1 LNSLKNL
8 SFIDKNRG
16 ELETDLI
23 IGLSHTMKNIEKLKE
38 IAPTVSYT
46 WGKLDYLTQHLEMG
60 KLLNKEKE
68 AQDWI
73 DDFKNR
79 AAAAGEDIRAEIGE
93 DATVSVIE
101 SGDKELYVFGDNWSR
116 GTEIMYQEMNLKM
129 PERVKEMTLK
139 PGFSTISAEVFP
151 ENAGDYVI
159 FSFQETE
166 TYKNMP
172 AVRNNRV
179 FEMDAKAASFSD
191 PITRDN
197 QL

>member
-1 LNSLKNL
+1 
-8 SFIDKNRG
+8 
-16 ELETDLI
+16 
-23 IGLSHTMKNIEKLKE
+23 M
-38 IAPTVSYT
+38 
-46 WGKLDYLTQHLEMG
+46 GKIRLFNTASRNG

-79 AAAAGEDIRAEIGE
+79 AAAAGEDIRAEIDE

-101 SGDKELYVFGDNWSR
+101 SGDTELYVFGDNWSR

-139 PGFSTISAEVFP
+139 PGFYTISAEVLP
-151 ENAGDYVI
+151 EYAGDYVI

-172 AVRNNRV
+172 SV
-179 FEMDAKAASFSD
+179 E
-191 PITRDN
+191 
-197 QL
+197 

>member
-16 ELETDLI
+16 ELEPDLI

-38 IAPTVSYT
+38 IAPAVSYT

-60 KLLNKEKE
+60 KRLNKEKE

-79 AAAAGEDIRAEIGE
+79 AAAAGEDIRAKISE

-101 SGDKELYVFGDNWSR
+101 SRDKELYVFGDNWSR

-129 PERVKEMTLK
+129 PERVKEMT
-139 PGFSTISAEVFP
+139 
-151 ENAGDYVI
+151 
-159 FSFQETE
+159 
-166 TYKNMP
+166 
-172 AVRNNRV
+172 
-179 FEMDAKAASFSD
+179 
-191 PITRDN
+191 
-197 QL
+197 

>member
-1 LNSLKNL
+1 MYILSILLSLVFPRYHSDKCICCFFRIKDLFLLLILFYYSFTLNSLKNL

-16 ELETDLI
+16 ELEPDLI
-23 IGLSHTMKNIEKLKE
+23 IGLSHTMKNIEKLKK

-79 AAAAGEDIRAEIGE
+79 AAAAGEDIRAKIGE

-101 SGDKELYVFGDNWSR
+101 SGDNGLYVFGDNWSR

-129 PERVKEMTLK
+129 PERVKEMTLN
-139 PGFSTISAEVFP
+139 PRILYNISRSTS
-151 ENAGDYVI
+151 
-159 FSFQETE
+159 
-166 TYKNMP
+166 
-172 AVRNNRV
+172 
-179 FEMDAKAASFSD
+179 
-191 PITRDN
+191 
-197 QL
+197 